1 MEAELFAERE
11 AILTKEMKFQEE
23 LKAKSIEHEN
33 MLTKEK
39 RERETEQEAMLAK
52 EMKWQAEF

>member
-11 AILTKEMKFQEE
+11 AILTKETKFQSE

-33 MLTKEK
+33 VLSKEK
-39 RERETEQEAMLAK
+39 RERETEQQEMLAK
-52 EMKWQAEF
+52 E